1 MRRRRWLQRGCAA
14 REPFSCYCMVQFED
28 ILAISV
34 HLLAEVRGIRTEL
47 SEIPSVWSEGNRAV
61 SIAGN

>member
-14 REPFSCYCMVQFED
+14 RESFSCHCKVQLEA

-47 SEIPSVWSEGNRAV
+47 NEIPSVWSEGNRAV
-61 SIAGN
+61 SIAGI